1 MNPRPSRSSSIPIPR
16 SASASN
22 SARSIEALIPIPFVP
37 PPTRHIQAGSSYSAR
52 TSTEPRRVGSSEGV
66 RGSSSFYGRISTSPT
81 RSYSVQSASLASSI
95 PGRRSSSRSTYEP
108 RVVRG
113 TSSERVS
120 ASDLNYG
127 PQPSTSPSQARRS
140 SLRTSGSQKPI
151 VPLHVV
157 SRTTPVAF
165 PRPTYLDHSSL
176 RHLLQTE
183 APIFPIPTRKVEVP
197 SNSSGRPHSY
207 INSDDDDD
215 SVVSSSPPAQNST
228 VARSTGF
235 IPQDKILKLPTRWSD
250 QDRNTHLS
258 VSPDGRD
265 LSYQGVFPRRID

>member
-22 SARSIEALIPIPFVP
+22 PARSIEALIPIPFVP
-37 PPTRHIQAGSSYSAR
+37 PPARHIQGAGSSYSAR

-81 RSYSVQSASLASSI
+81 RSYSLQSASLASSI
-95 PGRRSSSRSTYEP
+95 PGRSASRSTYEP

-120 ASDLNYG
+120 ASDLEYG
-127 PQPSTSPSQARRS
+127 PQPSTSPSHNRRS
-140 SLRTSGSQKPI
+140 SLRASASQKPI

-183 APIFPIPTRKVEVP
+183 APILPIPTRKIEVSSHP
-197 SNSSGRPHSY
+197 SGRPHY
-207 INSDDDDD
+207 SDDDDD
-215 SVVSSSPPAQNST
+215 STSLSSSPAQNST
-228 VARSTGF
+228 AARSTGF

-250 QDRNTHLS
+250 QDRHTHLN
-258 VSPDGRD
+258 VHPDGRE
-265 LSYQGVFPRRID
+265 LTHQGMLRRWSFM